1 MMEDLTLEKRL
12 KEEKCPGGPPT
23 SVLGNLGMWRNYSLE
38 WEAKATS
45 KIESSNK
52 NPIHLI
58 LSPSTG
64 LKVLVTEQLPAQ
76 HPCQQGIL

>member
-38 WEAKATS
+38 WEATG
-45 KIESSNK
+45 NK
-52 NPIHLI
+52 
-58 LSPSTG
+58 
-64 LKVLVTEQLPAQ
+64 
-76 HPCQQGIL
+76 